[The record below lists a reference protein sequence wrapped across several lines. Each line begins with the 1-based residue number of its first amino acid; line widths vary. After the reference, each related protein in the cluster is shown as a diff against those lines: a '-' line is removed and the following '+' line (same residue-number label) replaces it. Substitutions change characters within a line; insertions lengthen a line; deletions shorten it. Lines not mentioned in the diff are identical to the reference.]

1 MSDFPETLSRDQ
13 GRLRHLQAA
22 CRRNP
27 ADPKAQASLT
37 AALAESRAAFS
48 ARAAA
53 RPEPRVDDSL
63 PVLRS
68 ARQYGI
74 AHLCAVYRPDTRLPE
89 KDVGEFAA
97 IRRFSEITPKPA
109 Q

>member
-1 MSDFPETLSRDQ
+1 L
-13 GRLRHLQAA
+13 
-22 CRRNP
+22 
-27 ADPKAQASLT
+27 
-37 AALAESRAAFS
+37 
-48 ARAAA
+48 
-53 RPEPRVDDSL
+53 VDDSL

-68 ARQYGI
+68 AREYGI

-97 IRRFSEITPKPA
+97 IRRFAEITPEPA